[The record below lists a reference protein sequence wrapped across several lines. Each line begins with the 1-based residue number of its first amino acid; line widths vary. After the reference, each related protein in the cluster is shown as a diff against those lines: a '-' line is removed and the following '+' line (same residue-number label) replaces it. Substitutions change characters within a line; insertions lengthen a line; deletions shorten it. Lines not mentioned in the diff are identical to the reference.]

1 MTFFLNTRFSE
12 LDATEMQEW
21 YDSNPIANELV
32 INNGGVGFYFDED
45 LALQTIMTG
54 RTQVFCDDVDTYTST
69 TWSSPLIN
77 CYIVALFIDGVLQR
91 DIGTGSPAA
100 GEFTYDF
107 TTGQF
112 DLNAALSGEIIT
124 VQYVQSWEPTVV

>member
-1 MTFFLNTRFSE
+1 MTYFLNTRFTE
-12 LDATEMQEW
+12 LDGTEMQEW
-21 YDSNPIANELV
+21 YESNPIANELV
-32 INNGGVGFYFDED
+32 FHTGGVGFYFDED
-45 LALQTIMTG
+45 LVLQTIMTG

-69 TWSSPLIN
+69 TWASSLIN

-107 TTGQF
+107 ETGQWE
-112 DLNAALSGEIIT
+112 LNAALSGEIIT
-124 VQYVQSWEPTVV
+124 VQYVQSWGPVIV